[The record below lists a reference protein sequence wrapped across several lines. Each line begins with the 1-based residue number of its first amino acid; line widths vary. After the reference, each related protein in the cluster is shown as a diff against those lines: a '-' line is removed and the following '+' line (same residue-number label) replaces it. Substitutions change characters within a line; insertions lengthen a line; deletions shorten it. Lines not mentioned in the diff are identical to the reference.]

1 VTFCV
6 SAGLRVIL
14 NHTMASAIAA
24 AALFGGTAHAAG
36 GAFAADDAGIDEP
49 GACKVESWISSAS
62 NRDFAAVSVPAC
74 VVKLFL
80 PTELA
85 LQAAR
90 TRVGGEWG
98 TSLTPKAKLMIQEP
112 KVGNFGLAMSGGA
125 TFDAVTGLN
134 TGSFVNVPLTYMISE
149 TFKINVNAGWSYDHV
164 NLLHYAT
171 YGAGFEWIP
180 AKSWTVIGEVFGL
193 VRERSDPRSLT
204 DPRFQLGV
212 RYTPI
217 DTIDIDVIYGRNITG
232 ENANW
237 ITVGMNVRFPA
248 PK

>member
-1 VTFCV
+1 
-6 SAGLRVIL
+6 VIL

-24 AALFGGTAHAAG
+24 ASLFGGTAHAAG

-49 GACKVESWISSAS
+49 GSCKVESWISSAS
-62 NRDFAAVSVPAC
+62 NRDFAVVSVPAC

-80 PTELA
+80 PTELG

-98 TSLTPKAKLMIQEP
+98 TSVTPKAKLMIQEP
-112 KVGNFGLAMSGGA
+112 KVGNFGLAISGGA
-125 TFDAVTGLN
+125 MFDAVTGQN
-134 TGSFVNVPLTYMISE
+134 TGSFVNVPLTYMVSE

-248 PK
+248 AK